1 MASIFDIGPNY
12 EPIDGCECPMCRK
25 YRESFPQA
33 DASARPLTWND
44 IIAQAI
50 VRKMRGPDFETQK
63 LLEDFEEAKRRI
75 AQLEAL
81 LDEATTQN
89 EVLEAQLLE
98 LGTAMNEEACA
109 ARELSRQLLELS
121 SSANMAAHALSDL
134 ANDAYPRA

>member
-1 MASIFDIGPNY
+1 MASVFDIYPNY
-12 EPIDGCECPMCRK
+12 KPIDGCECPMCRM
-25 YRESFPQA
+25 YRA
-33 DASARPLTWND
+33 T
-44 IIAQAI
+44 
-50 VRKMRGPDFETQK
+50 VRKMQGSDFETQK
-63 LLEDFEEAKRRI
+63 LREDFEEAVRRI

-121 SSANMAAHALSDL
+121 SSANMAAHSLSDL

>member
-1 MASIFDIGPNY
+1 
-12 EPIDGCECPMCRK
+12 MCRK

-33 DASARPLTWND
+33 DALPTPLTW
-44 IIAQAI
+44 
-50 VRKMRGPDFETQK
+50 KMLRSDFEARK
-63 LLEDFEEAKRRI
+63 KSLEDFENFEEAKRRI

-121 SSANMAAHALSDL
+121 SSANMAAHSLSDL

>member
-1 MASIFDIGPNY
+1 MPTYLFGS
-12 EPIDGCECPMCRK
+12 EIDFAPLPGCDCPMCRK

-33 DASARPLTWND
+33 DASAR
-44 IIAQAI
+44 
-50 VRKMRGPDFETQK
+50 PDFETQK

-109 ARELSRQLLELS
+109 TRELSRQLLELS